1 MRKYSLN
8 MPKQLVKLI
17 SNTEAVPLE
26 SFVNMNNH
34 ARVTTD
40 GIDLLYKMLVYDK
53 NGRLTPRE
61 AMEHEFFAP
70 IRALQ
75 SAN

>member
-1 MRKYSLN
+1 
-8 MPKQLVKLI
+8 
-17 SNTEAVPLE
+17 
-26 SFVNMNNH
+26 MNNH